1 MKTKDLIA
9 SLEAEIK
16 REGATADTN
25 AALLRLKEIA
35 KEYDGDDRVIS
46 SRELVDEAL
55 KTPQKPKFYSGL
67 DTLDK
72 LMEGFTTGESIFFTG
87 ITKHGKTSM
96 CMELSVRFKEQN
108 PLWLSFE
115 EKPID
120 LIRKFRDKTGDF
132 PHFFTPRQNERPDLE
147 WLEKKIVEAKA
158 KYDTKVVFIDHLGF
172 VSDAEKGKD
181 DTEASRLERISR
193 SVHSMAVKWEVCI
206 FLLGHLTKVSPT
218 QTPDLENIKG
228 SSAMAQ
234 EADCTMMV
242 WRRTKREN
250 GKIVIGN
257 ETNLSIQ
264 ANRRGSPGN
273 VEMLYEAGRF
283 TESPFQENE
292 PDEDDVWKSKA

>member
-1 MKTKDLIA
+1 
-9 SLEAEIK
+9 
-16 REGATADTN
+16 
-25 AALLRLKEIA
+25 
-35 KEYDGDDRVIS
+35 
-46 SRELVDEAL
+46 
-55 KTPQKPKFYSGL
+55 
-67 DTLDK
+67 
-72 LMEGFTTGESIFFTG
+72 
-87 ITKHGKTSM
+87 
-96 CMELSVRFKEQN
+96 
-108 PLWLSFE
+108 
-115 EKPID
+115 
-120 LIRKFRDKTGDF
+120 
-132 PHFFTPRQNERPDLE
+132 
-147 WLEKKIVEAKA
+147 
-158 KYDTKVVFIDHLGF
+158 
-172 VSDAEKGKD
+172 
-181 DTEASRLERISR
+181 
-193 SVHSMAVKWEVCI
+193 MAVKWEVCI